1 MIDLHLHSRFSD
13 GALTPTEL
21 VERARVR
28 GLYAIALTDHDTVEG
43 NPEALEAG
51 ARRGVKV
58 IPGVEFSVQAGDVA
72 VHLLGYGV
80 GALDAHGEE
89 AIRQLREG
97 REKRLIRIVCRLND
111 LGIPLSS
118 EEVRREAGGT
128 VIGRLHI
135 ARALH
140 SRRFVTSVREAF
152 TLYVGRGGRAYV
164 ERPRLSA
171 ETALRLIHSLGA
183 VAVLAHPGVIDREY
197 PGKLPEVLEVLTSLG
212 MEGIEAHYSSHTAEQ
227 TETFLRIASEKGLLV
242 TGGSDFH
249 RPDPDG
255 PEMGSGTG
263 RLRVPR
269 QALDALEAAICARRT
284 AAAVGC

>member
-28 GLYAIALTDHDTVEG
+28 GLYAIALTDHDTVDG

-58 IPGVEFSVQAGDVA
+58 IPGVEFSVQVGEVA

-80 GALDAHGEE
+80 GALDAPAQE
-89 AIRQLREG
+89 AIRQLKEG
-97 REKRLIRIVCRLND
+97 REKLLTRIVSRLND
-111 LGIPLSS
+111 LGVPLSS
-118 EEVRREAGGT
+118 EEVRREAGGS

-135 ARALH
+135 ARALVN
-140 SRRFVTSVREAF
+140 RRFVGNVRDAF
-152 TLYVGRGGRAYV
+152 TQYVGRGAKAYV
-164 ERPRLSA
+164 DRPRLSA
-171 ETALRLIHSLGA
+171 MSAVQLVHSLGA
-183 VAVLAHPGVIDREY
+183 VAVLAHPGVVEREY
-197 PGKLPEVLEVLTSLG
+197 PGKLAEVLDALTAEG
-212 MEGIEAHYSSHTAEQ
+212 MDGIEAYYSSHTVYQ
-227 TETFLRIASEKGLLV
+227 TGHFLDEARRRNLLV

-255 PEMGSGTG
+255 PEIGTGTG
-263 RLRVPR
+263 RLKVPR
-269 QALDALEAAICARRT
+269 EALTALEAAMALRK
-284 AAAVGC
+284 AAIEAQ